1 MNLRHRHESIQNP
14 KIPLQRRLNPIRN
27 RRAPEVFFYLW
38 CRGVPI
44 NPLYEVGS
52 GRVGCWISPAM
63 LESEWAIVKEFHPR
77 SPGTMGGCTAGARII
92 SQIILHGGIMEM
104 AQPAPKGK
112 DVCRDPRDRPS
123 LTGG

>member
-63 LESEWAIVKEFHPR
+63 LESEWAIVKEFHPALRERWVDALLERGSFPR
-77 SPGTMGGCTAGARII
+77 SYYMAGLWRWRNPPPKARMCAEIPGIG
-92 SQIILHGGIMEM
+92 L
-104 AQPAPKGK
+104 P
-112 DVCRDPRDRPS
+112 
-123 LTGG
+123 